1 MSGDSQFQGATVFKA
16 LVQRG
21 FELHPDGVRVVLLG
35 LGLMAAYHLGKTRP
49 ETSTSVR
56 SESGAVCYLAVNNR
70 SNGNEGRLCVSHL
83 ASLVG
88 SVLLEDVAS
97 SDHHPGCLDTV
108 ERSALLLL
116 HQDLINKTNQLT
128 KRSIALIT
136 LIYNLICFVQISLS
150 FIKAFTFKK
159 TAVI

>member
-1 MSGDSQFQGATVFKA
+1 MKQTEVSGQTLVRCVF
-16 LVQRG
+16 
-21 FELHPDGVRVVLLG
+21 
-35 LGLMAAYHLGKTRP
+35 
-49 ETSTSVR
+49 
-56 SESGAVCYLAVNNR
+56 LAVNNR
-70 SNGNEGRLCVSHL
+70 SIGNEGRLCVSHL

-128 KRSIALIT
+128 KRSI
-136 LIYNLICFVQISLS
+136 V
-150 FIKAFTFKK
+150 FIM
-159 TAVI
+159 